1 MSVLVVAAHPDD
13 EVLGAGGTIRKL
25 RDRGREVHVVI
36 LGEGVTSRYAQR
48 SQADRAELDE
58 LQARARAA
66 NATLGVDSLTLCGL
80 PDNRFDSMD
89 LLDVVKVVEEQI
101 AKHRPSTVLTHHF
114 GDLNID
120 HQITHRAVLTATR
133 PIAGHPVRNLLAFEV
148 PSSTEWAFGTLAPFS
163 PNVFLDIE
171 SSLEAKVAALACYDS
186 EVRAFPHPRSP
197 EALRV
202 IARRW
207 ASVVGGAA
215 VEPFMLLRGLDFAL

>member
-148 PSSTEWAFGTLAPFS
+148 PSSTEWAFGTPAPFS